1 MTASNTM
8 LIQIDVAN
16 RWHISP
22 RTLEQWRWLGNGP
35 RYVKIGARV
44 LYPIGEIEAFE
55 QGNLH
60 QNTSAPLPVEAR

>member
-1 MTASNTM
+1 MSM
-8 LIQIDVAN
+8 LNQNEVAK

-44 LYPIGEIEAFE
+44 LYPESEIEAFE
-55 QGNLH
+55 HGNLH
-60 QNTSAPLPVEAR
+60 QNTSAPLPQEGI